1 MNQLKILSYIQ
12 NAPFL
17 YILQFT
23 QLLYSIIFIRKKNY
37 KHMKQTIHNIS
48 RFRIE
53 RGMHEPH
60 YSMHSAHSHT
70 YYELFYLVNGNCT
83 ISLDNKL
90 YTLSAGNII
99 FIPANAIHRTSYIGD
114 NPSERIYIEFSS
126 DYISTIEDILGKNW
140 TGKNL
145 WGHILYIEPTHKSYI
160 NSLFDKIISE
170 YNIID
175 HYSDCCIRQL
185 FQYLIIM
192 LIRVDRTNIDEKN
205 YITHS
210 HKKIEADMISASRYI
225 AENFKNNI
233 SLNDVAE
240 FLNLNPAYFSS
251 KFKAFHGIGFSEYL
265 RNTRINHA
273 EWYLIETDLSMSDV
287 ADECG
292 FCSSNYFGDTFKIV
306 NGISPSEFRRKYKP
320 NKA

>member
-23 QLLYSIIFIRKKNY
+23 QLLYSIIFIRKKDY

-251 KFKAFHGIGFSEYL
+251 KFKAFHGIGFL
-265 RNTRINHA
+265 NI
-273 EWYLIETDLSMSDV
+273 
-287 ADECG
+287 
-292 FCSSNYFGDTFKIV
+292 
-306 NGISPSEFRRKYKP
+306 
-320 NKA
+320 

>member
-1 MNQLKILSYIQ
+1 
-12 NAPFL
+12 
-17 YILQFT
+17 
-23 QLLYSIIFIRKKNY
+23 
-37 KHMKQTIHNIS
+37 MKQTIHNIS

-140 TGKNL
+140 TDKNL
-145 WGHILYIEPTHKSYI
+145 WGHILYIEPTHRSYI

-210 HKKIEADMISASRYI
+210 HKK
-225 AENFKNNI
+225 
-233 SLNDVAE
+233 
-240 FLNLNPAYFSS
+240 
-251 KFKAFHGIGFSEYL
+251 
-265 RNTRINHA
+265 
-273 EWYLIETDLSMSDV
+273 
-287 ADECG
+287 
-292 FCSSNYFGDTFKIV
+292 
-306 NGISPSEFRRKYKP
+306 
-320 NKA
+320 

>member
-23 QLLYSIIFIRKKNY
+23 QLLYSIIFIRKKDY

-140 TGKNL
+140 TDKNL

-192 LIRVDRTNIDEKN
+192 LIRVDRTNIDEKKL
-205 YITHS
+205 Y
-210 HKKIEADMISASRYI
+210 
-225 AENFKNNI
+225 
-233 SLNDVAE
+233 
-240 FLNLNPAYFSS
+240 
-251 KFKAFHGIGFSEYL
+251 
-265 RNTRINHA
+265 NTF
-273 EWYLIETDLSMSDV
+273 T
-287 ADECG
+287 
-292 FCSSNYFGDTFKIV
+292 
-306 NGISPSEFRRKYKP
+306 
-320 NKA
+320 